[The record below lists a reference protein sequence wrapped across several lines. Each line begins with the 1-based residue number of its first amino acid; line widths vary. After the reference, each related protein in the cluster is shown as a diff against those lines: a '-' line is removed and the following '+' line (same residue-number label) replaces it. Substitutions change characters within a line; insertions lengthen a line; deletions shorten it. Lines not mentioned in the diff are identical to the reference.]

1 MSRDD
6 KNIFQLG
13 NEANEYSLN
22 FARRPGIHEAAG
34 QGERR
39 AVASSASTNYAALTR
54 LNATQPPKQRQ
65 REAKKKES
73 IHSFL
78 SKPTVGPV
86 IARNLEEATSAILPR
101 TGSRCGTR
109 SWQS

>member
-1 MSRDD
+1 MSLDG

-65 REAKKKES
+65 RATRGKEDVCVCVS
-73 IHSFL
+73 YI
-78 SKPTVGPV
+78 
-86 IARNLEEATSAILPR
+86 
-101 TGSRCGTR
+101 
-109 SWQS
+109 

>member
-1 MSRDD
+1 MSLDG

-34 QGERR
+34 QGEQR

-65 REAKKKES
+65 REAKKTFVCVCVS
-73 IHSFL
+73 YVRISAL
-78 SKPTVGPV
+78 LYTDYNTPV
-86 IARNLEEATSAILPR
+86 LYIYHTPHLK
-101 TGSRCGTR
+101 
-109 SWQS
+109 